1 METNID
7 HLKEELASL
16 VEMPEEE
23 ACQKYN
29 VDNKAEAV
37 QYIVDYWI

>member
-1 METNID
+1 MRTNID
-7 HLKEELASL
+7 HLKEELAAL
-16 VEMPEEE
+16 VEMPEEK

>member
-1 METNID
+1 MRTNID
-7 HLKEELASL
+7 HLKEELSALIDMS
-16 VEMPEEE
+16 EEE

-29 VDNKAEAV
+29 VANKAEAI